1 MCAGQWCAGHHVCK
15 SYVTMIW
22 DLKDTIVLQRVPE
35 DARNPVNWI
44 QIQVMAR
51 IHIQAARWS
60 PGGPVLYWFT
70 FISIL
75 WGSLVKERTLASTL
89 CFPHSVSQPSS
100 LALQPLLPTLKSA
113 MPVRR
118 NGSNAWVHP
127 LLSSPV
133 RLGIFVCFYIICH
146 FSSWRQWQGWLVQ
159 IACAMQEMGALIYL
173 MLLKH
178 LQITK
183 QISSFYLF
191 QRD

>member
-1 MCAGQWCAGHHVCK
+1 MLAIQSTECK
-15 SYVTMIW
+15 FRLWRGFTSKRQGGLLEALSYI
-22 DLKDTIVLQRVPE
+22 
-35 DARNPVNWI
+35 
-44 QIQVMAR
+44 
-51 IHIQAARWS
+51 
-60 PGGPVLYWFT
+60 
-70 FISIL
+70 
-75 WGSLVKERTLASTL
+75 GSLLFPFFGGLWSKRGPWLPL

-159 IACAMQEMGALIYL
+159 IACAMQEVGALIYL

-178 LQITK
+178 LQTTK